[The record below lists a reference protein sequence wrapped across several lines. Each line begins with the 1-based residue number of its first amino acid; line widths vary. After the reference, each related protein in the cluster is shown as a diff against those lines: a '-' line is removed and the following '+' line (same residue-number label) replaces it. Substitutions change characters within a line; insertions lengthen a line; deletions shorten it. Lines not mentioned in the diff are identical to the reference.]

1 METYILKEN
10 VVSDNIL
17 MLCNENEIFK
27 LSHGRYIAIL
37 KEYSYLNTWNDKET
51 IKRFKKRDT
60 LYKYL
65 NKFYP
70 QIEIYN

>member
-10 VVSDNIL
+10 VVSDNVL
-17 MLCNENEIFK
+17 LLANENEIF
-27 LSHGRYIAIL
+27 HGGYVAIL
-37 KEYSYLNTWNDKET
+37 KEYSYATPWTDKET

-65 NKFYP
+65 DKYYP
-70 QIEIYN
+70 TLEIYN